1 MAKSPAKLISLPLFS
16 PPYDMPMSPCS
27 RFISLQVFFVFFQ
40 GRFLGGIHKDV
51 GFLGAASNVGG

>member
-27 RFISLQVFFVFFQ
+27 RFISLQVFFQ

-51 GFLGAASNVGG
+51 GFLGEASNVGG